1 LSIRELPLDD
11 PSCLL
16 VDHTVVQS
24 GRCTHVLAGE
34 IEHQAVRC
42 RLTLKEIDDRA
53 PQGESG
59 RRTENDHSSERAC
72 EHKTPMPA
80 APLRATHNV
89 VPVALPIVSDPV
101 EADV

>member
-1 LSIRELPLDD
+1 MR
-11 PSCLL
+11 
-16 VDHTVVQS
+16 
-24 GRCTHVLAGE
+24 R
-34 IEHQAVRC
+34 

-72 EHKTPMPA
+72 ERKTPMPA
-80 APLRATHNV
+80 APMRATYNV
-89 VPVALPIVSDPV
+89 VPVALAIVSDPV